1 MVELAAFTTSPPL
14 VMRIEVV
21 ADSPNTPCVH
31 ASYAVRPLPV
41 SSTPSQRSALPVM
54 VEQNTGQVVPVIPP
68 KERPPEILRLV
79 VVALV
84 EVARVNTPV
93 LGVVAPIGVLL
104 IVPPEMVRSSSTC
117 AFDAEPVSDEKA
129 IPRDEVASCWYEP
142 PAYVPRSIPAAV
154 GDAIPVPPPPAVK
167 SPAR

>member
-21 ADSPNTPCVH
+21 ADSPNTPWVH
-31 ASYAVRPLPV
+31 ASYAERPLPV

-54 VEQNTGQVVPVIPP
+54 VEQNTGQVVPVTPP
-68 KERPPEILRLV
+68 KERPPEILWLV

-104 IVPPEMVRSSSTC
+104 IVPPLMVRSSSTC
-117 AFDAEPVSDEKA
+117 AFVAEPTRLTKLMLRV
-129 IPRDEVASCWYEP
+129 EVAWS
-142 PAYVPRSIPAAV
+142 A
-154 GDAIPVPPPPAVK
+154 
-167 SPAR
+167 

>member
-1 MVELAAFTTSPPL
+1 MVELAACTTSPPL

-41 SSTPSQRSALPVM
+41 SSTPSQRPALPVM

-117 AFDAEPVSDEKA
+117 AFDAVPTRLTKLMLRV
-129 IPRDEVASCWYEP
+129 EVATSSYP
-142 PAYVPRSIPAAV
+142 L
-154 GDAIPVPPPPAVK
+154 PVPL
-167 SPAR
+167 RI